1 MMSAYADEAAR
12 LVLGGHDSE
21 PILQF
26 TRWALA
32 RLSAS

>member
-12 LVLGGHDSE
+12 MVLQGYE
-21 PILQF
+21 TERILQL